1 MLSWQ
6 GFLPSAR
13 EDPAS
18 SVRRDIVEVPGKVSP
33 VKIFLNAGGISIA
46 H

>member
-6 GFLPSAR
+6 EFLPSAR

-18 SVRRDIVEVPGKVSP
+18 IVRRGIVEVPGKASVL
-33 VKIFLNAGGISIA
+33 KIFL
-46 H
+46 